1 MTKEKL
7 ERAIELNERMNE
19 LDDILRN
26 LNRPLYDHITIC
38 GSYNNDINRDYITD
52 LPTEAVVMLRN
63 WYSDQW
69 NKLKEEF
76 DAL

>member
-7 ERAIELNERMNE
+7 ERATELNTRLNE

-26 LNRPLYDHITIC
+26 INKPCYDHFKIH
-38 GSYNNDINRDYITD
+38 GVDKNYQSYYITD

>member
-7 ERAIELNERMNE
+7 ERAMEINARLNE
-19 LDDILRN
+19 LDDILRK
-26 LNRPLYDHITIC
+26 LNEPCYDHFRIH
-38 GSYNNDINRDYITD
+38 GVDMRNQAYYITD

-69 NKLKEEF
+69 GKLKEEF
-76 DAL
+76 EAL

>member
-7 ERAIELNERMNE
+7 ERATELNTRLNE
-19 LDDILRN
+19 LDDILSKIN
-26 LNRPLYDHITIC
+26 KPLYDHITIC
-38 GSYNNDINRDYITD
+38 GTFNNDLNSEYITD

>member
-7 ERAIELNERMNE
+7 ERAIEINTRLNELN
-19 LDDILRN
+19 DILRK
-26 LNRPLYDHITIC
+26 LNEPCYDSFRIH
-38 GSYNNDINRDYITD
+38 GVDEDRQSHNITD